1 MCVCVCV
8 WLCVLSCVGD
18 FIEVIIC
25 ICLLTRNSH
34 SLVKLCMAC
43 FSCLTIVYT
52 VRIIG
57 CTYVYPYGPPPPPP
71 MLVFV

>member
-8 WLCVLSCVGD
+8 WLCVLSYVGD
-18 FIEVIIC
+18 FIEVILC
-25 ICLLTRNSH
+25 MCLLTRNYY

-43 FSCLTIVYT
+43 FSYLTIVYT
-52 VRIIG
+52 VSIIG
-57 CTYVYPYGPPPPPP
+57 CTYVYLYGSPPPPP